1 MSVYAGS
8 FTANLVIS
16 SWLLWLICSSFGHYQ
31 LVIPTPGKCSA
42 MVCVPWGQA
51 WSWWYG
57 YRSWPEA
64 LPNGTFPESAA
75 VENDTEP
82 QHILFLHLQIC
93 LGDPYLFPPH
103 IYLHLSELLQSKS
116 IYWKLIYFNIL
127 EKGTAGQIGMLL
139 EGESLFLAGIVKV
152 FEKLWEMG
160 LNWLMVGSSM
170 QKVLKAEQGVTNL

>member
-16 SWLLWLICSSFGHYQ
+16 SWLLWLICSSFGQYQ

-42 MVCVPWGQA
+42 MVCVPWGQT

-64 LPNGTFPESAA
+64 LPNGTFPEPAA

-82 QHILFLHLQIC
+82 QHILFPHLQIC
-93 LGDPYLFPPH
+93 LGDPYLFPPR

-127 EKGTAGQIGMLL
+127 EKVKRHSRANWNVTWGRVFVPGWNS
-139 EGESLFLAGIVKV
+139 EGLWKVVGDGI
-152 FEKLWEMG
+152 EL
-160 LNWLMVGSSM
+160 VG
-170 QKVLKAEQGVTNL
+170 GR